1 MDTVSSFRFK
11 YLAKKMLLILL
22 NVLVLGTAAAGSWWL
37 SGYDSRVRG
46 DNVIEDN
53 IRRGIRC
60 AISLVLVEG
69 QFLVAGRSGHGDPQA
84 GLLFLVV
91 IVAFAFL
98 WAGCI
103 CELAACLFNRLID
116 PPDKRGYY
124 PQKGLRE
131 LDAVG
136 DLIRGGQKEQAI
148 QLCRMLLQHSDDN
161 RTALEMTLHHLGA
174 PQEGMKE
181 VKPLVVANRLRH
193 EGKFSQAEVILNSL
207 LAENSSNVE
216 AAMMLIR
223 IYAQDSRQ
231 PDKAAEILRSLE
243 QQPHISRSYIEF
255 ARRSIDE
262 WQKPRPEE
270 PSAEPIPESLE
281 EMLAGGH
288 FGTAVETLQ
297 QQVKDESGN
306 FDAWMKLAE
315 VHGKHCSNMR
325 MAEKIIRQI
334 ETNPAF
340 NPEQAEQA
348 KVKLSEWRET
358 ARIGRG

>member
-1 MDTVSSFRFK
+1 
-11 YLAKKMLLILL
+11 MLFILL
-22 NVLVLGTAAAGSWWL
+22 NMVVLVAAAAFSWWL
-37 SGYDSRVRG
+37 SGYDS
-46 DNVIEDN
+46 NAWIENIIGKD
-53 IRRGIRC
+53 IRRAFRC
-60 AISLVLVEG
+60 GISLVLVEMM
-69 QFLVAGRSGHGDPQA
+69 FLAAWWAHHGDKVAGF
-84 GLLFLVV
+84 LFLPVLVV
-91 IVAFAFL
+91 FAML

-103 CELAACLFNRLID
+103 GEWAAGRVHGLID
-116 PPDKRGYY
+116 PEDKRGYY

-148 QLCRMLLQHSDDN
+148 QICRMLLQHSDDN
-161 RTALEMTLHHLGA
+161 RAALEMTLHHLGV

-223 IYAQDSRQ
+223 VYAQDSRQ

-243 QQPHISRSYIEF
+243 QQPHISRSYIDF

-262 WQKPRPEE
+262 WQKPPSEE
-270 PSAEPIPESLE
+270 PSAEPVPESLE

-297 QQVKDESGN
+297 QQVKDEPGN
-306 FDAWMKLAE
+306 FDAWMQLAE
-315 VHGKHCSNMR
+315 VHGKYCSNMR
-325 MAEKIIRQI
+325 LAEKIVRQI
-334 ETNPAF
+334 EANPAF

-348 KVKLSEWRET
+348 KCKLNEWRGVIQ
-358 ARIGRG
+358 RRS